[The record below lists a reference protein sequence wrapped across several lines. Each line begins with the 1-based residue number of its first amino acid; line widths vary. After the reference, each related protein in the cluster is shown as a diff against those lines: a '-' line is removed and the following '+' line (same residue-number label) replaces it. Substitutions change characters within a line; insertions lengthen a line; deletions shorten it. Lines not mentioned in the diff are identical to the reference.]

1 MDAQFR
7 DWSIAN
13 MGGTISSPPSR
24 LPVAESAIYYNICIF
39 FVQRFEKGYMP
50 DDIAVVDD
58 EPAVVIE
65 EEQLLA

>member
-1 MDAQFR
+1 M
-7 DWSIAN
+7 
-13 MGGTISSPPSR
+13 
-24 LPVAESAIYYNICIF
+24 
-39 FVQRFEKGYMP
+39 QRFEKGYMP

>member
-1 MDAQFR
+1 LAL
-7 DWSIAN
+7 
-13 MGGTISSPPSR
+13 PP
-24 LPVAESAIYYNICIF
+24 PVYLLLNLIYIIIFVYICIF
-39 FVQRFEKGYMP
+39 FMQRFEKGYMP